1 MTPYGGSGED
11 LRIDGRNHTTRGFQ
25 RMSDPDDRL
34 RQKLRSKAGL
44 EQKADDGNDSST
56 AQEGDYGDDEDED
69 DDDDDT
75 EMEMSEEMQE
85 AVQLIA
91 EAADDDV
98 SPAQVE
104 EMLQPLFGEDTTDD
118 DTEMAGDADTE
129 ADTDTESEADGGDGG
144 DEPTVDREEI
154 VAEARDAAATAAT
167 EAVDEALPD
176 EGVVTE
182 DDLDAKLDDVVD
194 ALADETKDV
203 LQKANVGET
212 PTPTATGDSTVT
224 KDDLFS
230 DSDAGGDATATGGSE

>member
-1 MTPYGGSGED
+1 
-11 LRIDGRNHTTRGFQ
+11 
-25 RMSDPDDRL
+25 MSDPDDRL